1 MDPSPIELTDQLR
14 NDGYPLHNLNRT
26 ESNRWSPGASPTRV
40 SFPAPAYWPV
50 ALRPGPG
57 WASRRQPRGGNWG
70 RIQRMDLGS
79 ESGGQ
84 GSFGLAWFLL
94 CLAFCAHVA
103 DEALTGFLGVYNPTV
118 LAMRSQYQWFPM
130 PTFEYRDW
138 LTMLIVAN
146 IVLLLLTPFAFR
158 NAGWLRPLAYFYA
171 TVHLLNGMGHT
182 VATIFGQTVSTVHFA
197 RPAPG
202 FYSSPLLLAGSIYL
216 FMRLRASRR
225 SQNQA
230 AAS

>member
-1 MDPSPIELTDQLR
+1 LDPSPIEFADQLR
-14 NDGYPLHNLNRT
+14 NDGYPLPTLNRT
-26 ESNRWSPGASPTRV
+26 ESDGWSPCSSRARV

-57 WASRRQPRGGNWG
+57 WASRGQPPGGNWG
-70 RIQRMDLGS
+70 RIQRMSVGS
-79 ESGGQ
+79 EPGGR
-84 GSFGLAWFLL
+84 GNFGLAWLLL
-94 CLAFCAHVA
+94 CMAFCAHVA
-103 DEALTGFLGVYNPTV
+103 DEALTGFLDVYNPTV
-118 LAMRSQYQWFPM
+118 LAMRSQYKWFPM
-130 PTFEYRDW
+130 PTFEFRDW

-158 NAGWLRPLAYFYA
+158 NAWWLRPLAYFYA

-182 VATIFGQTVSTVHFA
+182 VATIFGQTVSTIHFA

-216 FMRLRASRR
+216 FMRLGASRR
-225 SQNQA
+225 SQSQA
-230 AAS
+230 ATS